1 MGLSPRHGTNR
12 ESNKAYTGGINMGTF
27 AFKMP
32 DIGEGVVE
40 GEVVEWMVA
49 VGDVVKEDD
58 PILSVMTDKATV
70 EIPSPVDGKV
80 TKVIGEAGDILP
92 VGVVCIEFEVDGA
105 GNASASEE
113 APTKKEA
120 EPAKEEP
127 KATPAPTPAPKAAA
141 ETPPAPTPA
150 PAMAPV
156 PRAPGT
162 KALASPAVRQRAR
175 EANISLDHVS
185 GSGPA
190 GRISHADLDTH
201 IAGGASGASRSA
213 PVGGRARVQLNGTEA
228 MKVIGLRR
236 KIADS
241 MIASYSTIPHF
252 SYFEEVDVTALE
264 ELRQHLNATRPEGAP
279 KLTYLPFIMQALV
292 RALAERPECNA
303 LYDDEANIVTRHEAI
318 NLGIA
323 TQTDRGLFVPVVK
336 HVEAMD
342 IWQSATEMGRV
353 TSATR
358 DGKAGVEDLSG
369 STFTITSLGRLG
381 GLGAT
386 PIINKPEVG
395 ILGVHNAKDRAVV
408 RNGAVVIR
416 RMMNLSSSWDHRVV
430 DGHDG
435 ATLVQLVKTYL
446 ENPATIFM

>member
-1 MGLSPRHGTNR
+1 
-12 ESNKAYTGGINMGTF
+12 MGTF

-113 APTKKEA
+113 TPAKKE
-120 EPAKEEP
+120 EPAPAKKAPAAAKEEAKAAP
-127 KATPAPTPAPKAAA
+127 EPVATPAPA
-141 ETPPAPTPA
+141 TPA
-150 PAMAPV
+150 PAAV
-156 PRAPGT
+156 ARAPGT

-175 EANISLDHVS
+175 EANISLDHVA

-201 IAGGASGASRSA
+201 IAGGASGASRTS
-213 PVGGRARVQLNGTEA
+213 PMGGRARTELNGTEA

-292 RALAERPECNA
+292 KALAERPECNA
-303 LYDDEANIVTRHEAI
+303 LYDDEANVVTRHEAI

-342 IWQSATEMGRV
+342 IWQSASEMGRV

-358 DGKAGVEDLSG
+358 DGKAGVEDLTG

-395 ILGVHNAKDRAVV
+395 ILGVHNATDRAVV
-408 RNGAVVIR
+408 RNGSVVIR

-435 ATLVQLVKTYL
+435 ASLVQLVKTYL

>member
-1 MGLSPRHGTNR
+1 
-12 ESNKAYTGGINMGTF
+12 MGTF

-49 VGDVVKEDD
+49 VGDTVKEDD

-70 EIPSPVDGKV
+70 EIPSPVDGTV
-80 TKVIGEAGDILP
+80 TKVVGEAGDILP

-113 APTKKEA
+113 APAKKAAPEPKKEA
-120 EPAKEEP
+120 A
-127 KATPAPTPAPKAAA
+127 PAPAAP
-141 ETPPAPTPA
+141 PTPA
-150 PAMAPV
+150 PAPAAAPAAAPV
-156 PRAPGT
+156 ARAPGT

-175 EANISLDHVS
+175 EANISLDHVA
-185 GSGPA
+185 GSGPG
-190 GRISHADLDTH
+190 GRISHADLDAH
-201 IAGGASGASRSA
+201 IAGGASGASRA
-213 PVGGRARVQLNGTEA
+213 RPMGGRARTELNGTET

-252 SYFEEVDVTALE
+252 SYFEEVDVTGLE

-292 RALAERPECNA
+292 KALAERPECNA
-303 LYDDEANIVTRHEAI
+303 LYDDEANVVTRHEAI

-353 TSATR
+353 TGATR
-358 DGKAGVEDLSG
+358 EGKAGVDDLTG

-395 ILGVHNAKDRAVV
+395 ILGVHNATDRAVV
-408 RNGAVVIR
+408 RNGSVVIR

-435 ATLVQLVKTYL
+435 ASLVQLVKTYL

>member
-1 MGLSPRHGTNR
+1 MGI
-12 ESNKAYTGGINMGTF
+12 Y
-27 AFKMP
+27 AFKLP

-49 VGDVVKEDD
+49 VGDTVKEDD

-80 TKVIGEAGDILP
+80 SKIIGEPGDILP
-92 VGVVCIEFEVDGA
+92 VGEVCIEFEVDGD
-105 GNASASEE
+105 GNTASSAEE
-113 APTKKEA
+113 VKPI
-120 EPAKEEP
+120 KEEVQP
-127 KATPAPTPAPKAAA
+127 DIKQQPEPVESKPEPVPETVPEPPATPAPVVRAA
-141 ETPPAPTPA
+141 
-150 PAMAPV
+150 
-156 PRAPGT
+156 GT

-175 EANISLDHVS
+175 EANVDLQLVA
-185 GSGPA
+185 GSGPG
-190 GRISHADLDTH
+190 GRISHADLDRH
-201 IAGGASGASRSA
+201 IAGGAAGATTFA
-213 PVGGRARVQLNGTEA
+213 PVGAKSKSKLTGTEEI
-228 MKVIGLRR
+228 KVIGLRR

-241 MIASYSTIPHF
+241 MMASYSSIAHF
-252 SYFEEVDVTALE
+252 SYFEEVDITALE

-292 RALAERPECNA
+292 KALRDSPECNA
-303 LYDDEANIVTRHEAI
+303 LFDDEANVVTRHQAI
-318 NLGIA
+318 HLGIA
-323 TQTDRGLFVPVVK
+323 TQTDRGLYVPVVK

-342 IWQSATEMGRV
+342 IWQSAVEMVRV

-358 DGKAGVEDLSG
+358 EGKAAAEELTG

-395 ILGVHNAKDRAVV
+395 ILGVHNAKERAVV
-408 RNGAVVIR
+408 RNGQVVVR

-435 ATLVQLVKTYL
+435 ATLVQKVKTLL

>member
-1 MGLSPRHGTNR
+1 MGI
-12 ESNKAYTGGINMGTF
+12 Y
-27 AFKMP
+27 AFKLP

-40 GEVVEWMVA
+40 GEVVEWMVSM
-49 VGDVVKEDD
+49 GDTVKEDD

-80 TKVIGEAGDILP
+80 SKIIGEPGDILP
-92 VGVVCIEFEVDGA
+92 VGEVCIEFEVDGA
-105 GNASASEE
+105 GNSGSSSEATTAE
-113 APTKKEA
+113 APSP
-120 EPAKEEP
+120 EPAAKPEP
-127 KATPAPTPAPKAAA
+127 V
-141 ETPPAPTPA
+141 ETKPQPVSEPVVEAPA
-150 PAMAPV
+150 PAAPV
-156 PRAPGT
+156 ARAAGT

-175 EANISLDHVS
+175 EANVDLQLVA
-185 GSGPA
+185 GSGPG
-190 GRISHADLDTH
+190 GRISHADLDRH
-201 IAGGASGASRSA
+201 IAGGASGATSFA
-213 PVGGRARVQLNGTEA
+213 PVGATTKMKMTGTEEI
-228 MKVIGLRR
+228 KVIGLRR

-241 MIASYSTIPHF
+241 MMASYSTIAHF
-252 SYFEEVDVTALE
+252 SYFEEVDITALE
-264 ELRQHLNATRPEGAP
+264 ELRQHLNSTRPEGAP

-292 RALAERPECNA
+292 KALRESPECNA
-303 LYDDEANIVTRHEAI
+303 LFDDEANVVTRHQAI

-323 TQTDRGLFVPVVK
+323 TQTDRGLYVPVVK

-342 IWQSATEMGRV
+342 IWQSAVEMVRV

-358 DGKAGVEDLSG
+358 EGKATADELTG
-369 STFTITSLGRLG
+369 STFTITSLGKLG

-395 ILGVHNAKDRAVV
+395 ILGVHNAKEWAVV
-408 RNGAVVIR
+408 RNGQIVVR

-435 ATLVQLVKTYL
+435 ATLVQRVKTLL

>member
-1 MGLSPRHGTNR
+1 MG
-12 ESNKAYTGGINMGTF
+12 IF

-49 VGDVVKEDD
+49 VGDSVKEDD

-70 EIPSPVDGKV
+70 EIPSPVDGTVKSLV
-80 TKVIGEAGDILP
+80 GEAGEILP
-92 VGVVCIEFEVDGA
+92 VGVVCIEFEVDGD
-105 GNASASEE
+105 GNASAD
-113 APTKKEA
+113 
-120 EPAKEEP
+120 
-127 KATPAPTPAPKAAA
+127 ATPAPAEKKVEKKPEPVVETKAKPEAA
-141 ETPPAPTPA
+141 KTPA
-150 PAMAPV
+150 PAATPAV
-156 PRAPGT
+156 AKAAGT

-175 EANISLDHVS
+175 EANINLEHVA
-185 GSGPA
+185 GSGPG
-190 GRISHADLDTH
+190 GRISHGDLDAH
-201 IAGGASGASRSA
+201 IAGGSNANNSA
-213 PVGGRARVQLNGTEA
+213 PIGSSAKVELNGTEEH
-228 MKVIGLRR
+228 KVIGLRR

-241 MIASYSTIPHF
+241 MMASYSTIAHF
-252 SYFEEVDVTALE
+252 SYFEEVDITALE

-279 KLTYLPFIMQALV
+279 KLTYLPFIMLACV
-292 RALAERPECNA
+292 KALAKSPECNA
-303 LYDDEANIVTRHEAI
+303 LYDDDAGVVTRHQAV

-323 TQTDRGLFVPVVK
+323 TQTDRGLYVPVVK
-336 HVEAMD
+336 HAEAMD
-342 IWQSATEMGRV
+342 IWQAAAEMVRV

-358 DGKAGVEDLSG
+358 DGKAGIDELSG

-395 ILGVHNAKDRAVV
+395 ILGVHNAKERAVV
-408 RNGAVVIR
+408 RNGNVVIR

-435 ATLVQLVKTYL
+435 ATMVQTLKTYL

>member
-1 MGLSPRHGTNR
+1 MGI
-12 ESNKAYTGGINMGTF
+12 Y
-27 AFKMP
+27 AFKLP

-40 GEVVEWMVA
+40 GEVVEWMVS

-80 TKVIGEAGDILP
+80 TKIIGEPGDILP
-92 VGVVCIEFEVDGA
+92 VGEVCIEFEVDGA
-105 GNASASEE
+105 GNASASAEE
-113 APTKKEA
+113 AEPKPEPVAEPT
-120 EPAKEEP
+120 PAKEEAKLEP
-127 KATPAPTPAPKAAA
+127 VVEKAPEPVAAA
-141 ETPPAPTPA
+141 
-150 PAMAPV
+150 APV
-156 PRAPGT
+156 ARAAGT

-175 EANISLDHVS
+175 EANIDLQIVA
-185 GSGPA
+185 GSGPG
-190 GRISHADLDTH
+190 GRISHADLDRH
-201 IAGGASGASRSA
+201 IAGGASGASSFA
-213 PVGGRARVQLNGTEA
+213 PVGATMKTKLTGTEDV
-228 MKVIGLRR
+228 KVIGLRR

-241 MIASYSTIPHF
+241 MMSSYSTIAHF
-252 SYFEEVDVTALE
+252 SYFEEVDITALE
-264 ELRQHLNATRPEGAP
+264 ELRQHLNSTRPEGAP

-292 RALAERPECNA
+292 KALKESPECNA
-303 LYDDEANIVTRHEAI
+303 LYDDEANVVTRHQAI
-318 NLGIA
+318 HLGIA
-323 TQTDRGLFVPVVK
+323 TQTDRGLYVPVVK

-342 IWQSATEMGRV
+342 IWQSASEMVRV

-358 DGKAGVEDLSG
+358 EGKASADELSG

-395 ILGVHNAKDRAVV
+395 ILGVHNAKERAVV
-408 RNGAVVIR
+408 RNGQIVVR

-435 ATLVQLVKTYL
+435 ATLVQKVKTLL

>member
-1 MGLSPRHGTNR
+1 MGI
-12 ESNKAYTGGINMGTF
+12 Y
-27 AFKMP
+27 AFKLT

-40 GEVVEWMVA
+40 GEVVEWMVSM
-49 VGDVVKEDD
+49 GDTVKEDD

-80 TKVIGEAGDILP
+80 SKIIGEPGDILP
-92 VGVVCIEFEVDGA
+92 VGEVCIEFEVEGA
-105 GNASASEE
+105 GNSDSTSEATTAE
-113 APTKKEA
+113 APSPEPEAKSEPIETKPQPVPEPVVEA
-120 EPAKEEP
+120 V
-127 KATPAPTPAPKAAA
+127 
-141 ETPPAPTPA
+141 A
-150 PAMAPV
+150 PAAHV
-156 PRAPGT
+156 ARAVGT

-175 EANISLDHVS
+175 EANVDLQLVA
-185 GSGPA
+185 GSGPG
-190 GRISHADLDTH
+190 GRISHADLDRH
-201 IAGGASGASRSA
+201 IAGGASGATSFT
-213 PVGGRARVQLNGTEA
+213 PVGATTKVKMTGTEEI
-228 MKVIGLRR
+228 KVIGLRR

-241 MIASYSTIPHF
+241 MMASYSTIAHF
-252 SYFEEVDVTALE
+252 SYFEEVDITALE
-264 ELRQHLNATRPEGAP
+264 ELRQHLNSTRPEGAP

-292 RALAERPECNA
+292 KALRESPECNA
-303 LYDDEANIVTRHEAI
+303 LFDDEANVVTRHQAI

-323 TQTDRGLFVPVVK
+323 TQTDRGLYVPVVK

-342 IWQSATEMGRV
+342 IWQSAVEMVRV

-358 DGKAGVEDLSG
+358 EGKATAEELTG

-395 ILGVHNAKDRAVV
+395 ILGVHNAKERAVV
-408 RNGAVVIR
+408 RNGQIVVR

-435 ATLVQLVKTYL
+435 ATLVQRVKTLL